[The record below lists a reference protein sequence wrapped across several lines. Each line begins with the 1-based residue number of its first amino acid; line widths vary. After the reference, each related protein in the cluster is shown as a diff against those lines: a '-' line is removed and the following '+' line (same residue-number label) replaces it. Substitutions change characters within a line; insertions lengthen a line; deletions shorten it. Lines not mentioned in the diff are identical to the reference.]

1 VVVLAGPGEPPA
13 QKYRHRGM
21 SNLVGVRLLV
31 VSSTLIALAAC
42 GQPDSGL
49 NEPGTPS
56 TSYRGTWQLISGR
69 GPEGEVP
76 LIGYYRITLQINRRT
91 LGGTAACNRY
101 GGDVAIVGGSF
112 EMQTGA
118 MTAMAC
124 RADVMESEAA
134 YLAALGAAETIAQEG
149 NTLILAG
156 DATELRFELLP
167 PIPTSELT
175 DTRWELESLISGQ
188 IDDSATSSAASAELL
203 INSDGTVT
211 GSTGCRELHGE
222 WIEDGDEIL
231 FATFGAEGDCPEEL
245 QEQDG
250 HVVGVLGDGFT
261 VEIDGDQLT
270 VLSRGGLGL
279 TYRASR

>member
-1 VVVLAGPGEPPA
+1 
-13 QKYRHRGM
+13 M
-21 SNLVGVRLLV
+21 SNLFDVRLLI
-31 VSSTLIALAAC
+31 VSSALIALAAC
-42 GQPDSGL
+42 AQPDSGL
-49 NEPGTPS
+49 NEPGGPS

-69 GPEGEVP
+69 GPEGEVSV
-76 LIGYYRITLQINRRT
+76 IGDFRITLQIDRRS

-101 GGDVAIVGGSF
+101 GGDVTIEGGSF
-112 EMQTGA
+112 EMRSGVMTG
-118 MTAMAC
+118 MAC
-124 RADVMESEAA
+124 RSDVMESETA
-134 YLAALGAAETIAQEG
+134 YLAALGAADTIAREG

-167 PIPTSELT
+167 PIPTAELI
-175 DTRWELESLISGQ
+175 DTRWELESLISGRT
-188 IDDSATSSAASAELL
+188 DDSVASSTAPAELL

-231 FATFGAEGDCPEEL
+231 FATFGAEGNCPEEL
-245 QEQDG
+245 QAQDG

-270 VLSRGGLGL
+270 IFSRGRGLA
-279 TYRASR
+279 YRASR